1 MRSQSV
7 TAAENTK
14 VMGSQ
19 SVTALQSKRNNAQT
33 PYAFTEQGVAMLRG
47 VLNSD
52 KAIDMNVAIMRAFI
66 AIKKIVINQNNFK
79 LQMEEIKEKLGEHDT
94 RLNQI
99 YETMENLLDEK
110 VSQRKWEQRQRIGF
124 NK

>member
-1 MRSQSV
+1 
-7 TAAENTK
+7 
-14 VMGSQ
+14 
-19 SVTALQSKRNNAQT
+19 
-33 PYAFTEQGVAMLRG
+33 
-47 VLNSD
+47 
-52 KAIDMNVAIMRAFI
+52 MNVAIMRAFI